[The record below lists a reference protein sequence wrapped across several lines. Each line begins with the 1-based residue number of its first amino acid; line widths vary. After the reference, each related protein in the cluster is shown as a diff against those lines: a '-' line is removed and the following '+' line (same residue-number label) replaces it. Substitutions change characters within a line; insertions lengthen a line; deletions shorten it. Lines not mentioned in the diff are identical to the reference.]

1 MIIKTGKANAVQ
13 SVHHKRLFAPAPKII
28 GEVIANKKEG
38 IKEMSRIMLSVSVNV
53 FIRSWGEWLKIALG
67 MGN

>member
-1 MIIKTGKANAVQ
+1 M
-13 SVHHKRLFAPAPKII
+13 

-53 FIRSWGEWLKIALG
+53 FIRSCGEVVKIALG